1 MTECNIIL
9 FREVDPVRCAESIA
23 VYLTETNADNSMLTG
38 FDLYNA
44 TLKTAADEHA
54 PSIKTK
60 KSRARRNLWY
70 TSEIHAQR
78 ITRRKY
84 DKMWIKSGLEIH
96 KQMYMY
102 YTQSF
107 KVIDMITK
115 AKEKYYMEA
124 LSDTQPK
131 DMFRVVGTLLS
142 KQETVLPNISDSVEL
157 SNKFANF
164 FSEKV
169 RKLRTGLDETD
180 CGTLCNQDTRYVSC
194 NLCEF
199 HSISSDMLLKL
210 IKQSPTKSCTLDPIL
225 TSLLKKYDML
235 DVLLPLL
242 TKSVN
247 DSLSSGYAPVSLKQA
262 AVLPL
267 LKKTRFEFRADE
279 KLQTRFEYAI
289 CFETT

>member
-1 MTECNIIL
+1 
-9 FREVDPVRCAESIA
+9 
-23 VYLTETNADNSMLTG
+23 MLTG

-44 TLKTAADEHA
+44 ALKTAADEHA

-60 KSRARRNLWY
+60 KRCARRNLWY

-84 DKMWIKSGLEIH
+84 ERMWIKSGLEIS
-96 KQMYMY
+96 KQMYH
-102 YTQSF
+102 TQSF
-107 KVIDMITK
+107 KVVDVITK

-124 LSDTQPK
+124 FSDTQPK
-131 DMFRVVGTLLS
+131 YMFRVVGTLLS
-142 KQETVLPNISDSVEL
+142 KQETLLPNISDSVKL

-164 FSEKV
+164 FSKKV
-169 RKLRTGLDETD
+169 RKLRADETD
-180 CGTLCNQDTRYVSC
+180 CGTLCNQDNRDVSC

-210 IKQSPTKSCTLDPIL
+210 IKQSPTKSCILDPIP
-225 TSLLKKYDML
+225 TSLLKNSDML

-247 DSLSSGYAPVSLKQA
+247 DSLSSGDVPVSIKQA

-267 LKKTRFEFRADE
+267 LKKTSFGFRADE
-279 KLQTRFEYAI
+279 KLQTRFESAI